1 MKRILSLIL
10 AIVPL
15 INMAQSTT
23 RFVEQGKCW
32 HMHYSDPEMYPEVEY
47 DFTYYLDGDTI
58 IGGQTCTKFYVEN
71 QHGDG
76 TVEYLA
82 GFFEKEKD
90 KEVYFIPK
98 GSEKAFLLYDFS
110 AEEGSS
116 VVIDDFIHPGEFTQQ
131 MNVQISENKTF
142 LGVNRNFQRVYREKN
157 EKRFPS
163 GWWIEG
169 IGSELGPIN
178 TWGFEAV
185 GFPSILVSCNVGDK
199 ILFNISAFR
208 EAMRQEYMD
217 PQTKV
222 IYTYEL
228 GSGKAMVKEG
238 YWYARGGVDEELEII
253 DVPGC
258 PDVTGDITI
267 LGSFTVD
274 GQEYTVTHIGDHA
287 FYGCSEITS
296 VTLPESLLSIGGFS
310 FFACYNLINIE
321 FPKSVRSIGE
331 RAFVLCSKLVSFVS
345 HIEEPF
351 ITYGFGESKS
361 KATLYVPKGC
371 EAKYSATKGW
381 NIFAK
386 IVEMDTTGIL
396 LPGSNGQEKTKEPVY
411 DLQGRRIQPEVI
423 HKGIYIQ
430 NGKKFVVE

>member
-32 HMHYSDPEMYPEVEY
+32 NMHYSDPEMYPEVEY

-296 VTLPESLLSIGGFS
+296 VTLPESLLSIGGRS
-310 FFACYNLINIE
+310 FVGCYFTNVEI
-321 FPKSVRSIGE
+321 PKSVTSIGE
-331 RAFVLCSKLVSFVS
+331 WAFEESKLVSVIS

-351 ITYGFGESKS
+351 ITYGFGIYNS

-386 IVEMDTTGIL
+386 IVEMDTTGIQF
-396 LPGSNGQEKTKEPVY
+396 PRSNGQENIKESVY
-411 DLQGRRIQPEVI
+411 DLQGRRIQPEAL